1 MAMLRATTKVSE
13 RSLDYASSA
22 YTARPVGNHTVG
34 SIRCSGECENVTAKN
49 VNLLWGPPG
58 VNQTTGNYICTN
70 VASLDQLSFP
80 CQEVSYSEVDNG
92 GSNLNPK

>member
-1 MAMLRATTKVSE
+1 M
-13 RSLDYASSA
+13 
-22 YTARPVGNHTVG
+22 GNHTVG
-34 SIRCSGECENVTAKN
+34 SIRCSGECENITAKN

-80 CQEVSYSEVDNG
+80 CQEVSYAQVDNG